1 VLQQCPDPQ
10 EVRQMSP
17 QPTKDVPA
25 ETSGAEFTRL
35 TDGFRPE
42 LLAHCYRML
51 GSVHDAEDLVQETY
65 LRAWRSFDGFE
76 GRSSLRAWLYR
87 IATNSCLTAI
97 QARGRRPLPS
107 GLAGP
112 SEDVEAG
119 PEPPRA
125 GMEWIQP
132 FPDAAWAAGADPADI
147 VQVRGTVRLALVAAM
162 QHLSAKE
169 RAALILRE
177 VAGFS
182 AAEVA
187 ELLGTTTAAVNS
199 ALQRAR
205 TQLAEVAAEEEQ
217 CAEPA
222 EPRCRAVLDRYIEA
236 FERADLAALPE
247 LLRAD
252 VIIEMP
258 PSPTWFTGRE
268 DLLRF
273 LAIQC
278 FSGPDRMRLVPIS
291 ANGQP
296 AIAAYLKGP
305 DGQFHAQSLQVLTVT
320 DGLISHIVTF
330 FDTALFPTFGLALTV
345 APTRSTAVSS
355 AAVSTVA
362 SALGAEPAE
371 PGPR

>member
-1 VLQQCPDPQ
+1 
-10 EVRQMSP
+10 MNP
-17 QPTKDVPA
+17 QPTKDAPA

-107 GLAGP
+107 GLAAP
-112 SEDVEAG
+112 SDNVEAA
-119 PEPPRA
+119 PEPPRP
-125 GMEWIQP
+125 GVEWIQP
-132 FPDAAWAAGADPADI
+132 FPDVALAAAADPADI
-147 VQVRGTVRLALVAAM
+147 VQTRGTVRLALIAAM

-187 ELLGTTTAAVNS
+187 ELLGSTTAAVNS

-205 TQLAEVAAEEEQ
+205 AQLAAVAAEEEQ

-222 EPRCRAVLDRYIEA
+222 EPRCRAVLDRYVEA

-247 LLRAD
+247 LLRED
-252 VIIEMP
+252 VIVEMP
-258 PSPTWFTGRE
+258 PSPTWFSGRDE
-268 DLLRF
+268 LLRF
-273 LAIQC
+273 LAVQC
-278 FSGPDRMRLVPIS
+278 FTAPDQLRMVPTI

-296 AIAAYLKGP
+296 AVGAYIMGE
-305 DGQFHAQSLQVLTVT
+305 DGHYHPQSLQVLTVT
-320 DGLISHIVTF
+320 DGLISHIVSF
-330 FDTALFPTFGLALTV
+330 FDAGLFATFGLASVLDPV
-345 APTRSTAVSS
+345 TA
-355 AAVSTVA
+355 TA
-362 SALGAEPAE
+362 SGPAG

>member
-1 VLQQCPDPQ
+1 
-10 EVRQMSP
+10 MSP

-25 ETSGAEFTRL
+25 EASGAEFTRL

-65 LRAWRSFDGFE
+65 LRAWRSFEGFE

-97 QARGRRPLPS
+97 QSRGRRPLPS
-107 GLAGP
+107 GLVAP
-112 SEDVEAG
+112 SDDVDG
-119 PEPPRA
+119 LEPPRD
-125 GMEWIQP
+125 GVEWLQP
-132 FPDAAWAAGADPADI
+132 FPDAAFAGADPADI
-147 VQVRGTVRLALVAAM
+147 VQARGTVRLALVAAM

-187 ELLGTTTAAVNS
+187 ELLGTTAAAVNS

-205 TQLAEVAAEEEQ
+205 AQLAAVAADEEQ

-222 EPRCRAVLDRYIEA
+222 EPRTRAVLDRYIDV
-236 FERADLAALPE
+236 FERADLAALPDLVRE
-247 LLRAD
+247 D
-252 VIIEMP
+252 IVVEMP
-258 PSPTWFTGRE
+258 PSPTWFIGRVE
-268 DLLRF
+268 LVRF
-273 LAIQC
+273 LTAQC
-278 FSGPDRMRLVPIS
+278 FRGPGHLRMVPIT

-296 AIAAYLKGP
+296 GVAVYPKGP
-305 DGQFHAQSLQVLTVT
+305 DGLFHAQSLQVLTVT

-330 FDTALFPTFGLALTV
+330 FDTALFPTFGLALTLD
-345 APTRSTAVSS
+345 ADRAGP
-355 AAVSTVA
+355 
-362 SALGAEPAE
+362 GA
-371 PGPR
+371 R